1 MGLLQ
6 GTTMRIKKGTDTLFH
21 ETNAT
26 LDSTLDFKEVASKD
40 TGGKIQTPG
49 SHSWNITCDKLIAND
64 AGAAEADGLELFQDH
79 LAKTL
84 VTIEFST
91 SVSGDIVFSGQAY
104 VSQCNISS
112 TNDEEV
118 TGSFTF
124 LGSGDLTVG
133 TVA

>member
-26 LDSTLDFKEVASKD
+26 LDSTIDFKEVASKD
-40 TGGKIQTPG
+40 TSGKIQTPG
-49 SHSWNITCDKLIAND
+49 SQSWSMSCDKLIAND
-64 AGAAEADGLELFQDH
+64 AGAGQENALGLVQDH

-91 SVSGDIVFSGQAY
+91 GVTGDIIFSGSAY
-104 VSQCNISS
+104 ISQFSIASA
-112 TNDEEV
+112 NDEEV
-118 TGSFTF
+118 TGTF
-124 LGSGDLTVG
+124 AFQGSGDLTVG
-133 TVA
+133 VVV